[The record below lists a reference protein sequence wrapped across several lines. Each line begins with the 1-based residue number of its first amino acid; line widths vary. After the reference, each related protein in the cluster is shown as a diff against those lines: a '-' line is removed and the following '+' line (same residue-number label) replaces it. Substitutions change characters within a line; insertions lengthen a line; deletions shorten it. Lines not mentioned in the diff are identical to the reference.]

1 MGGEHDGS
9 TEEPREEEE
18 GEGEG
23 SSPASPADAVT
34 GDEPVV
40 LDEFDIAA
48 EDELAELASADLR
61 SPEELRAALAEAER
75 LRDEYLDQAQRGR
88 AEYQNLRRR
97 SDESLRAALDRGA
110 ERLLS
115 QLLGVLDNF
124 EYVLDALDSDDET
137 PLAKGVR
144 IVHSDLYS
152 ALEAAGLEP
161 IPGVG
166 AVFDPGLHEALMSE
180 DSDEP
185 LEEPV
190 VSEVLRRGYRFK
202 GRTLRPASVKVS
214 R

>member
-1 MGGEHDGS
+1 MGPEPDS
-9 TEEPREEEE
+9 SAEEPREEE
-18 GEGEG
+18 GEDAEP
-23 SSPASPADAVT
+23 SPVAV
-34 GDEPVV
+34 DQ
-40 LDEFDIAA
+40 FDIAA
-48 EDELAELASADLR
+48 EDALSDLASADAR

-97 SDESLRAALDRGA
+97 SDQALAAALDRGA
-110 ERLLS
+110 QRLLT

-124 EYVLDALDSDDET
+124 GYVLDALDDDDET

-144 IVHSDLYS
+144 LVHNDLSS
-152 ALEAAGLEP
+152 ALAAAGMEP
-161 IPGVG
+161 IPGAG
-166 AVFDPGLHEALMSE
+166 AVFDPGLHEALISE
-180 DSDEP
+180 DSEEP
-185 LEEPV
+185 LDEPV

>member
-1 MGGEHDGS
+1 MDPQPDSATQDVG
-9 TEEPREEEE
+9 E
-18 GEGEG
+18 GEGEQP
-23 SSPASPADAVT
+23 SPAVPGGS
-34 GDEPVV
+34 VV

-48 EDELAELASADLR
+48 EDALADLAADDER

-97 SDESLRAALDRGA
+97 SDEALRAALDRGA
-110 ERLLS
+110 ERLLT

-124 EYVLDALDSDDET
+124 QYVVDALDSDDET

-144 IVHSDLYS
+144 MVHSDLYG
-152 ALEAAGLEP
+152 ALGAAGLEP

-166 AVFDPGLHEALMSE
+166 AVFDPGLHEALLSE
-180 DSDEP
+180 DSEEP
-185 LEEPV
+185 LDEPV

-202 GRTLRPASVKVS
+202 GRTLRPASVKVA